1 MPEIKICGITREEDA
16 LLCAD
21 EGADFLGFIFA
32 PKSRRGV
39 TVDRARALAEA
50 LRGHR
55 SRPKLVGVFV
65 DETPST
71 VNDIALAVGL
81 DLVQLHGDESD
92 ADCSAIRLPVIKA
105 YRVGQSLP
113 DTSRHASASWLL
125 FDTLDMRQAGG
136 TGRSFDWSL
145 LESWRRD
152 RPFFLSGGLTTD
164 NIARAVSQV
173 RPDGV
178 DIASGVESSPG
189 IKDHDKVRR
198 LFERLR
204 RS

>member
-1 MPEIKICGITREEDA
+1 MKIKICGITREEDA
-16 LLCAD
+16 MLCAD
-21 EGADFLGFIFA
+21 EGADFIGLIFA
-32 PKSRRGV
+32 ERSKRV
-39 TVDRARALAEA
+39 VAVERARAIAGS

-55 SRPKLVGVFV
+55 SRPKIVGVFV
-65 DETPST
+65 NQTPRA
-71 VNDIALAVGL
+71 VNEIIDAVGL

-92 ADCSAIRLPVIKA
+92 ADCAAMSVPVIKA
-105 YRVGQSLP
+105 MRVGQSLP
-113 DTSRHASASWLL
+113 VTSGHRSASWLL
-125 FDTLDMRQAGG
+125 FDTLDSRQSGG
-136 TGRSFDWSL
+136 TGRRFDWSL

-164 NIARAVSQV
+164 DIARAMSQV
-173 RPDGV
+173 RPDGI
-178 DIASGVESSPG
+178 DMAGGVESSPG